1 MNYEI
6 IGDSDNPFL
15 KVKLSRGEMIK
26 LERGAMVYMSDVE
39 IKGKM
44 NSKGSG
50 IGGMFSAIGRGLTSG
65 ESMFV
70 TEATGTADDGEIGIA
85 PSVPGKIIPLRVG
98 IQQYRLNTGAFL
110 ACDNSVNYKMV
121 SQSVGKAFFGGTGG
135 LFVMETEGSG
145 DLFVNAF
152 GDLLEIEVAPNKPVT
167 IDNDHVIAWDRNLDY
182 QIKVASGTFG
192 FTSGEGLV
200 NHFTGSGKVIIQTRN
215 VCSLALAIRPY
226 IPKNN

>member
-6 IGDSDNPFL
+6 IGDSDNPLL

-85 PSVPGKIIPLRVG
+85 PSVPGKIIPLSTECWKG
-98 IQQYRLNTGAFL
+98 IFWGNWRFVCYGDR
-110 ACDNSVNYKMV
+110 
-121 SQSVGKAFFGGTGG
+121 GK
-135 LFVMETEGSG
+135 
-145 DLFVNAF
+145 
-152 GDLLEIEVAPNKPVT
+152 
-167 IDNDHVIAWDRNLDY
+167 W
-182 QIKVASGTFG
+182 
-192 FTSGEGLV
+192 
-200 NHFTGSGKVIIQTRN
+200 
-215 VCSLALAIRPY
+215 
-226 IPKNN
+226 